1 MKTMMEDGHETQVLR
16 VQKHWKD
23 VAGEGRDLGFGTG
36 KEAEKSHGSLGG
48 AGVHKE

>member
-1 MKTMMEDGHETQVLR
+1 MKTMMGDGHETQDLG

-23 VAGEGRDLGFGTG
+23 VAGEDDLGFGIG

-48 AGVHKE
+48 AGVHRE